1 MPFYLRIRLFLKFM
15 RGKARICVATVAFGL
30 GIHKSDIAG
39 VIHLCLP
46 SSPEH
51 YVQEIG
57 RAGRNGQPAQAVA
70 IVVEDEAISK
80 HSLAHSDLISPLQI
94 QSFWNILKNLPQH
107 KSDNENENDIAV
119 DVALPIELTV
129 QATDIKQESIETML
143 SKLEEKTTFWPAL
156 LKIVQGNFM
165 DSAVVTLKQSSM
177 EELSKKEAVVN
188 AIKKCGIEVKDN
200 NCDDEHDNYNSGF
213 FAYSQGA
220 YKFSILA
227 CTRALGPGAEPRHV
241 FATLR
246 RLQNCGE
253 LEYTLDRKQLFWH
266 LRLSPEGI
274 QHISPSQHGSTIEK
288 DIIENLTNIFTK
300 QNDIQ
305 VDKVEKIFEIMKCVA
320 DLESCDRN
328 ELRRRDFPKF
338 QEMVGQYFGHNY
350 DDHPISSNEKLY
362 DVSLPF
368 KEIIDTDLNITTQLR
383 SDIMVILQDPSIS
396 ASPSNPHA
404 VTISCQKDSSNFS
417 TLTLCKILHGIETP
431 RFPSSYWR
439 SHRLWGKWKMIE
451 FKKLMDILFSIF
463 NR

>member
-1 MPFYLRIRLFLKFM
+1 MQMRFSKFM

-30 GIHKSDIAG
+30 GINKLDVAG

-57 RAGRNGQPAQAVA
+57 RAGRNGQHAQAVA

-80 HSLAHSDLISPLQI
+80 HSLAHSDLISPAQI
-94 QSFWNILKNLPQH
+94 QSFWNILKKLPQF
-107 KSDNENENDIAV
+107 KSDDESDNDTAV
-119 DVALPIELTV
+119 DIALPIELTV
-129 QATDIKQESIETML
+129 QATDIKQESIETIL
-143 SKLEEKTTFWPAL
+143 SKLEERTKFWPAL

-165 DSAVVTLKQSSM
+165 DSAIVTLKQSSM
-177 EELSKKEAVVN
+177 EELSKKEAVVY
-188 AIKKCGIEVKDN
+188 AIQKCGTEVRDTNDDN
-200 NCDDEHDNYNSGF
+200 QHDNYNSGF

-227 CTRALGPGAEPRHV
+227 CTRALGLGAEPRHV

-266 LRLSPEGI
+266 LKLTPEGLSRI
-274 QHISPSQHGSTIEK
+274 RPSQHVSTIEK
-288 DIIENLTNIFTK
+288 DIIGNITNIFTN

-320 DLESCDRN
+320 DQESCNHN
-328 ELRRRDFPKF
+328 ESRKDLPKF
-338 QEMVGQYFGHNY
+338 QEMVGQYFGHDYGEHSIN
-350 DDHPISSNEKLY
+350 SNKKLY

-368 KEIIDTDLNITTQLR
+368 KEIIDTDMNITTQLR
-383 SDIMVILQDPSIS
+383 SDIMVILQDPSINTV
-396 ASPSNPHA
+396 PSHPHA
-404 VTISCQKDSSNFS
+404 VTVSCQNDSSNFS
-417 TLTLCKILHGIETP
+417 TLALCKILHGIETP

-451 FKKLMDILFSIF
+451 FRKLMDVVSSIV